1 VWGRLTIGPTR
12 EGIMPK
18 LKSLEDLQK
27 IREQAQRDL
36 KVRTETGTKII
47 VGMGT
52 CGIAAGARETMHA
65 ILAELQNQSIDVN
78 VTTVGC
84 IGMCS
89 KEPLVDIEQ
98 AGKPRI
104 TYCNVH
110 PHMVP
115 RLIEEHLL
123 KGQVIEEWAMGRV
136 SKEGIGQD

>member
-1 VWGRLTIGPTR
+1 
-12 EGIMPK
+12 MPK

-27 IREQAQRDL
+27 IREQAQQDL
-36 KVRTETGTKII
+36 KIRTKTGTRVI

-65 ILAELQNQSIDVN
+65 ILEELGKREIDVH

-110 PHMVP
+110 PDMVP
-115 RLIEEHLL
+115 RLIQDHLVR
-123 KGQVIEEWAMGRV
+123 GVVVEEWAMGRV
-136 SKEGIGQD
+136 PSEGIGQQEEQAGE